1 MGKRDFSGFLKVL
14 CAGLFLIAG
23 ASYAMWF
30 YSDEA
35 VTVYSRD
42 GTVIERAAPTEMPA
56 AEDGKAAQA
65 DEGSVADGK
74 AGDAVPAEIPE
85 AKPIDINK
93 ADIDE
98 LKTLTGIGDAK
109 AAAIIAYREAN
120 GEFKS
125 IEDIMLVPGIKE
137 GIFGKIKDQICVG
150 SDLTGK

>member
-42 GTVIERAAPTEMPA
+42 GTVIERAAPTDMPA
-56 AEDGKAAQA
+56 AEDGKNAQA
-65 DEGSVADGK
+65 DEGSDAGGK

-85 AKPIDINK
+85 DKPVDINK

>member
-14 CAGLFLIAG
+14 CAALFLIAG
-23 ASYAMWF
+23 VSYAMWF

-42 GTVIERAAPTEMPA
+42 GTALKPAVTAEAAPAVTEAVSPA
-56 AEDGKAAQA
+56 AEGEDAKASTGDPA
-65 DEGSVADGK
+65 DEM
-74 AGDAVPAEIPE
+74 PE
-85 AKPIDINK
+85 EKPIDINK
-93 ADIDE
+93 AGIDE

-109 AAAIIAYREAN
+109 AAAIVAYREAN

-137 GIFGKIKDQICVG
+137 GVFGKIKDRICVG
-150 SDLTGK
+150 SDITGK